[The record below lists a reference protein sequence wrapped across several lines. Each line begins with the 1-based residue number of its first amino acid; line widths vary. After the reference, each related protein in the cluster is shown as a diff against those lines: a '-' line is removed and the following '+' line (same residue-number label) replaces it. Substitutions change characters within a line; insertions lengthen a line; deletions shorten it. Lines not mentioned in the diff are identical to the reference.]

1 MNDCQA
7 QINIDAVTPTKM
19 VDRGKCQIRQNKN
32 ASSDGELS
40 SARAAGAGHW
50 SQLIFRLQRT
60 FSRQLHL
67 QVRASEAGS
76 CNSGGL
82 MLTKARACSSCT
94 REACMYL
101 LPFDKEFWSSEHL
114 YLLCCCACKRVS
126 TISCFQKLTIVWCRS
141 SKLFT
146 FKRRLPMVSLAL

>member
-7 QINIDAVTPTKM
+7 QINIDAVRPTQM
-19 VDRGKCQIRQNKN
+19 VDRGKSKIRQNKN

-40 SARAAGAGHW
+40 SARAAGTGHW

-101 LPFDKEFWSSEHL
+101 LPFDKFINL
-114 YLLCCCACKRVS
+114 FALLLC
-126 TISCFQKLTIVWCRS
+126 L
-141 SKLFT
+141 
-146 FKRRLPMVSLAL
+146 

>member
-1 MNDCQA
+1 MLQNTNVVAADEMNDCQA
-7 QINIDAVTPTKM
+7 QINIDAVTPTQM

-32 ASSDGELS
+32 ASSDGEFG

-94 REACMYL
+94 RERHVCTFYPLIKNFDPLSTFICSVAVLVNESLQYL
-101 LPFDKEFWSSEHL
+101 
-114 YLLCCCACKRVS
+114 
-126 TISCFQKLTIVWCRS
+126 ISKNGQ
-141 SKLFT
+141 
-146 FKRRLPMVSLAL
+146 